1 MSNELSYDNNDIYY
15 INEIIDYWLGER
27 DSLHFQ
33 KWFHSSKKYDEEI
46 TKKFGQILEEAEKGN
61 LLHWLGSK
69 EGYLAHIILMDQFSR
84 HIYRDSPEAY
94 KNDKKA
100 LLFMEM
106 ALSQYLDEF
115 NSIEQ
120 MFVLMPYQHCENIK
134 CQHLGVQILTNLI
147 EKGNKNSTKN
157 ISVLKTA
164 LFHQK
169 GHLKVLEKFKRF
181 PKRNDVLNRLSTM
194 EEIDY
199 MDNSEKLPY

>member
-1 MSNELSYDNNDIYY
+1 MIKNLSYDDTDIFY
-15 INEIIDYWLGER
+15 INEIIDYWFGEKGT
-27 DSLHFQ
+27 LHFQ
-33 KWFHSSKKYDEEI
+33 KWFHSAGKYDEEI
-46 TKKFGQILEEAEKGN
+46 RKKFGKILKEAEKGN
-61 LLHWLGSK
+61 LLHWLQSK
-69 EGYLAHIILMDQFSR
+69 EGYLAHIVLMDQFSR
-84 HIYRDSPEAY
+84 HIYRDTAEAY

-120 MFVLMPYQHCENIK
+120 MFVLMPYQHCEDIE
-134 CQHLGVQILTNLI
+134 CQRLGLKILNNLVDNY
-147 EKGNKNSTKN
+147 KGKD

-164 LFHQK
+164 LYHQK
-169 GHLKVLEKFKRF
+169 GHLKVIEKFKRF
-181 PKRNDVLNRLSTM
+181 PKRNELLKRLSTM